1 MSLLMRVVTRMFLV
15 MRGGNKDV
23 SSVEGYSSQDVYSV
37 KGDVSSVEGW

>member
-15 MRGGNKDV
+15 LRGGNKDV

-37 KGDVSSVEGW
+37 KG